1 MIWTQKILHKIIM
14 KQSWLT
20 FALTENK
27 SEIISANFFLFFFNI
42 ATILSFAFDKWIIW

>member
-1 MIWTQKILHKIIM
+1 M

-27 SEIISANFFLFFFNI
+27 SEIISANFFLFLNFFE
-42 ATILSFAFDKWIIW
+42 LSDDYYKIVT